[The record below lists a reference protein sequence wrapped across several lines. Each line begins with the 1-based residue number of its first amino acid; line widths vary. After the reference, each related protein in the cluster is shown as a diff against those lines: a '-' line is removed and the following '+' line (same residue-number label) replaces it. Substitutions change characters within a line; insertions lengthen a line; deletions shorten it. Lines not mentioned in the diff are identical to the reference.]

1 MRETVEVG
9 AVLLGSILRDLLF
22 LAVGAV
28 VLLALLC
35 CAAELAV
42 AAAGA
47 GGVTYPLP
55 DVAGPVGQF
64 LGGLD
69 AGSDC
74 GGDGND

>member
-1 MRETVEVG
+1 M
-9 AVLLGSILRDLLF
+9 
-22 LAVGAV
+22 

-47 GGVTYPLP
+47 GGVTDPLP
-55 DVAGPVGQF
+55 DVAGPVGKF
-64 LGGLD
+64 LGGFD

-74 GGDGND
+74 CGDGND